1 EQRHRGVDPAE
12 RQRPGEPRGS
22 LNARRRARPAGA
34 SAPAAPGCGRV
45 EIRGGFTMASLLG
58 PSFATIAAAAAL
70 SSAAAIAADTDGAPI
85 ETVATA
91 VQPAP
96 SPEPALWANASVIAE
111 SELSKQRGGADLH
124 LNENNAS
131 AIVSDN
137 VATN

>member
-1 EQRHRGVDPAE
+1 M
-12 RQRPGEPRGS
+12 S
-22 LNARRRARPAGA
+22 
-34 SAPAAPGCGRV
+34 
-45 EIRGGFTMASLLG
+45 SLLG
-58 PSFATIAAAAAL
+58 PFFATIAAAAAL

-137 VATN
+137 SATNLTTGNNSISGEAFSGLSGVPMVVQNSGNNVVIQNSTILNLQMQ